1 MCLPLVCG
9 QYYDK
14 LDFGDIKMVGLLNE
28 TCKFVIEFK
37 LVRVLYPTLH

>member
-14 LDFGDIKMVGLLNE
+14 LDFGDIKMVLNE